1 MWVFSVFERELVV
14 VESCFEFMFCHTNAG
29 LCITRSCC
37 ESCFVD
43 NVLGKARTVKNS
55 QNVWTNIAKSFLCLI
70 DKHFPKSNKLHK
82 IFNRNNL
89 KVSYSCTTNMAN
101 IIQSRNRKIL
111 NENDKA
117 SNEKKWNCRNK
128 VLCPLDG
135 ITMQEIHVLP
145 FTIYH
150 LLHNLCESLDALHN
164 LCESQM
170 SPNEQKGRML
180 LTWCKSL
187 ARLLQKAMTW
197 WVDLNIK
204 NYADFHASCKAF
216 FACCLAERSIENI
229 FKW

>member
-70 DKHFPKSNKLHK
+70 DKHFPKSHKLHK

-145 FTIYH
+145 FTIYCITCANH
-150 LLHNLCESLDALHN
+150 WMPCITCANHKWAQMNKRVECYSPGAKALLDCY
-164 LCESQM
+164 
-170 SPNEQKGRML
+170 R
-180 LTWCKSL
+180 
-187 ARLLQKAMTW
+187 RLWPGGL
-197 WVDLNIK
+197 I
-204 NYADFHASCKAF
+204 
-216 FACCLAERSIENI
+216 
-229 FKW
+229 

>member
-117 SNEKKWNCRNK
+117 PMRRNETAETKSFALLMALQCKKY
-128 VLCPLDG
+128 
-135 ITMQEIHVLP
+135 MYYHLP
-145 FTIYH
+145 FTIYCITCANH
-150 LLHNLCESLDALHN
+150 WMPCITCANHKWAQMNKRVECYSPGAKALLDCY
-164 LCESQM
+164 
-170 SPNEQKGRML
+170 R
-180 LTWCKSL
+180 
-187 ARLLQKAMTW
+187 RLWPGGL
-197 WVDLNIK
+197 I
-204 NYADFHASCKAF
+204 
-216 FACCLAERSIENI
+216 
-229 FKW
+229 